1 MTTFE
6 ADIRAVLEK
15 HGLELA
21 QVRERVETYRVLD
34 RTGAVRTQG
43 VTRADAVALAERLA
57 EDHGVAPITVERV
70 EHWSF
75 TQREAVLTLSFGAVT
90 A

>member
-1 MTTFE
+1 MTDFE
-6 ADIRAVLEK
+6 ADIRAVLER

-21 QVRERVETYRVLD
+21 EVRERIETYRVTD

-43 VTRADAVALAERLA
+43 VTRAQAVELAERLA

-70 EHWSF
+70 LHWSF
-75 TQREAVLTLSFGAVT
+75 TQREVVMTLSFGAVT